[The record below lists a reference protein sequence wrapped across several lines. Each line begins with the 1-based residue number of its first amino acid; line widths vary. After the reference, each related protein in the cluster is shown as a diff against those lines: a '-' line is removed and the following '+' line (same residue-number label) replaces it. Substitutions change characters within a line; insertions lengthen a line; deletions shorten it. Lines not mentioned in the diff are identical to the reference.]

1 MAVCTK
7 IINVMADSWL
17 SGMRLVNTTETVC
30 TPKIQPSVHWAV
42 TKLPNPACFRSTENQ
57 KRMDNSEL
65 ENDGPKID
73 CGLNQV
79 SSEMEIQENSPSL
92 YAATDVDFPSGMG
105 VHSFSMRSSVPVSHE
120 SEENAPPSI
129 EFDASETLASETNAH
144 ITDGFG
150 ESEPLL
156 TGPLFD
162 CSSMETDIHGLGE
175 IDSDFFA
182 N

>member
-1 MAVCTK
+1 
-7 IINVMADSWL
+7 
-17 SGMRLVNTTETVC
+17 
-30 TPKIQPSVHWAV
+30 
-42 TKLPNPACFRSTENQ
+42 
-57 KRMDNSEL
+57 MDNAEL
-65 ENDGPKID
+65 ESNGPKID
-73 CGLNQV
+73 IDLNQV
-79 SSEMEIQENSPSL
+79 SSAIEIQENSASL
-92 YAATDVDFPSGMG
+92 YPATDVDFPSGLD

-129 EFDASETLASETNAH
+129 EFGASETRSETHAH
-144 ITDGFG
+144 VLGNDGFG

-162 CSSMETDIHGLGE
+162 SSSMETDIHGLGE

>member
-1 MAVCTK
+1 
-7 IINVMADSWL
+7 
-17 SGMRLVNTTETVC
+17 
-30 TPKIQPSVHWAV
+30 
-42 TKLPNPACFRSTENQ
+42 
-57 KRMDNSEL
+57 MDNSEL

-79 SSEMEIQENSPSL
+79 SSEMEIQENFASL
-92 YAATDVDFPSGMG
+92 YAATDVDFPSGMD
-105 VHSFSMRSSVPVSHE
+105 VHSFSMSSSALVSHE

-129 EFDASETLASETNAH
+129 EFVPSETLSETQTH
-144 ITDGFG
+144 VIDGFDDC
-150 ESEPLL
+150 EPLL

-162 CSSMETDIHGLGE
+162 SSSMETDIHGLGE